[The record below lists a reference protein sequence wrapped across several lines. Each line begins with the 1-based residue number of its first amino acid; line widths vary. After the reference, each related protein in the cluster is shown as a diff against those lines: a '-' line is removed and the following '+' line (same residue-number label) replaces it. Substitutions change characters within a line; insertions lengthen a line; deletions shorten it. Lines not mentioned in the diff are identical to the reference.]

1 MGLRFMSGM
10 VVIMTPMIVAV
21 MIMGRIIRPMA
32 VMVLMAMGV
41 PVGVGVGFAFVGM
54 AMAVSMFV
62 CVFMGMFVS
71 VQFYLHCDLLVCISL
86 SIQAAKEH
94 LTHYYNNFFRQG
106 KKKKIT
112 ISFQALFFACTC
124 RGKWYG
130 YRNS

>member
-41 PVGVGVGFAFVGM
+41 PVRMGVGFAVMGM
-54 AMAVSMFV
+54 VMAVSMFV
-62 CVFMGMFVS
+62 FMGMGMFVS
-71 VQFYLHCDLLVCISL
+71 VQFYLHWDLLVCISL
-86 SIQAAKEH
+86 SIQAANKH

-124 RGKWYG
+124 RSKWYG
-130 YRNS
+130 YRHS